1 MSIENPATSRPRCRS
16 LMGVQILST
25 GSYVPDKVVTN
36 SVLQEQMPECDPEWL
51 VKQTGIRERRHAAPD
66 QATSDL
72 CIESGRRCLEAA
84 GIDPGRVDM
93 LILATVT
100 PDMSFPATAC
110 IVQNA
115 LGLNCPA
122 FDLSAGC
129 SGFIYGLVM
138 ASSAVR
144 AGTSDLVLVVAGD
157 CMSRIIDPNDRKT
170 FPLLGDGSGAVLV
183 AAGRPDQGLV
193 SYCMGSD
200 GSGGDLLYRKACG
213 SRFPPTP
220 ELLEAGA
227 HYLVMDGRGVFTW
240 AVTMLSDTISDVLAD
255 AGLDPLDVD
264 LYIPHQ
270 ANQRIINAALDVL
283 HVPRSRVITNLE
295 RYGNTSAASAAIA
308 LDETR
313 RQGRI
318 DPGSRLILSG
328 YGAGLS
334 WGTALWKW

>member
-1 MSIENPATSRPRCRS
+1 MTSENPATNRPRCRS

-25 GSYVPDKVVTN
+25 GSYVPEKIVTN

-51 VKQTGIRERRHAAPD
+51 VRQTGIRERRHAAPN

-72 CIESGRRCLEAA
+72 CIESGRRCLEA
-84 GIDPGRVDM
+84 GHIDPRRVDL

-110 IVQNA
+110 IVQDA

-129 SGFIYGLVM
+129 SGFVYSLVM
-138 ASSAVR
+138 ASSAVL
-144 AGTSDLVLVVAGD
+144 AGTSELALVIAGD
-157 CMSRIIDPNDRKT
+157 CMSRVINPDDRKT
-170 FPLLGDGSGAVLV
+170 FPLLGDGSGAVLI

-200 GSGGDLLYRKACG
+200 GSGGDLLYRKAGG
-213 SRFPPTP
+213 SRFPPTA
-220 ELLEAGA
+220 ELLDAGA
-227 HYLVMDGRGVFTW
+227 HFLVMDGRGVFTW
-240 AVTMLSDTISDVLAD
+240 AFKILSDSISDVLAD
-255 AGLDPLDVD
+255 AGLGPLDID

-283 HVPRSRVITNLE
+283 HVPRSRVVTNLE

-313 RQGRI
+313 REGRI
-318 DPGSRLILSG
+318 DAGSRLILSG

-334 WGTALWKW
+334 WGTALWRW

>member
-1 MSIENPATSRPRCRS
+1 MTSENPAINRPRCRS
-16 LMGVQILST
+16 LMGVQILAT

-51 VKQTGIRERRHAAPD
+51 VRQTGIRERRHAAPD

-72 CIESGRRCLEAA
+72 CVESARRCLEAA
-84 GIDPGRVDM
+84 RIDPSRVDL

-138 ASSAVR
+138 ACSAVR
-144 AGTSDLVLVVAGD
+144 AGTSDLALVVAGD
-157 CMSRIIDPNDRKT
+157 CMSRIINPHDHKT
-170 FPLLGDGSGAVLV
+170 YPLLGDGSGAVLV

-193 SYCMGSD
+193 SYCMGAD
-200 GSGGDLLYRKACG
+200 GAGGDLLYRKACG

-240 AVTMLSDTISDVLAD
+240 AVTVLSDTITAVLAD
-255 AGLDPLDVD
+255 AGLNPLDVD

-283 HVPRSRVITNLE
+283 HIPRSRVITNLE

-308 LDETR
+308 LDETCCA
-313 RQGRI
+313 GRI
-318 DPGSRLILSG
+318 APGSRLILSG